1 MKPNISEE
9 DQKIVNKSMMSSQ
22 NIAEKITSSM
32 GYAAESFS
40 KQKEQ
45 IDHINTK
52 YNKLSRLSN
61 ISSSLIKKLRKGHYR
76 NVFFVYMAFYFL
88 IGVVVYIFLKRTL
101 YRKFLRP
108 IFF

>member
-1 MKPNISEE
+1 MKPDINEE
-9 DQKIVNKSMMSSQ
+9 DQKIVNRSMMNSQ
-22 NIAEKITSSM
+22 RIAEKITTTM
-32 GYAAESFS
+32 GYTAESFS

-45 IDHINTK
+45 IDQTNTK

-61 ISSSLIKKLRKGHYR
+61 ISNSLIKKLKKGHYR
-76 NVFFVYMAFYFL
+76 NVFFVYMAFYSL
-88 IGVVVYIFLKRTL
+88 IVVVIYIFLKRTL